1 MAPKRLAL
9 PAPPAAAGGKAA
21 AAGVDNTQ
29 RKTWDKAEFAARAEA
44 RAAKEAE
51 EGEMDARKRKRMG
64 ASGLWCGVFLPP
76 FLSLPRPTCADLR
89 PRLPLT
95 LHHPPTTA
103 ANDPLH
109 QGLIVERAK
118 LSARD
123 GRIDLAARLNK
134 SQLQSAAAP
143 LSQQAGF
150 YCDVCDCVLKDSLA
164 YLDHINGKWHNR
176 ALGTNMEVE
185 QSTVEQV
192 RARLAAAKAR
202 RRNGG
207 GAEVG
212 GGGGAAAREGEEGAA
227 AHVPEGLGAA
237 ELAREAAE
245 AERAEAREARAAAR
259 GEDGGAA
266 KAAAPAPADAADGEE
281 GEEEDPELAAYLGF
295 AGFGGSKKR

>member
-1 MAPKRLAL
+1 MLGCVAAASSSRRRAPR
-9 PAPPAAAGGKAA
+9 PAP
-21 AAGVDNTQ
+21 
-29 RKTWDKAEFAARAEA
+29 
-44 RAAKEAE
+44 
-51 EGEMDARKRKRMG
+51 
-64 ASGLWCGVFLPP
+64 
-76 FLSLPRPTCADLR
+76 R
-89 PRLPLT
+89 PRLCSPHSAT
-95 LHHPPTTA
+95 LLRRRA

-123 GRIDLAARLNK
+123 GRIDLAARLNR

-202 RRNGG
+202 RRAGG
-207 GAEVG
+207 GAEV

-259 GEDGGAA
+259 AEDGGAV
-266 KAAAPAPADAADGEE
+266 KAAAPAPAGAADGEE
-281 GEEEDPELAAYLGF
+281 GEEEEDPELAAYLGF
-295 AGFGGSKKR
+295 AGFGGSKKG